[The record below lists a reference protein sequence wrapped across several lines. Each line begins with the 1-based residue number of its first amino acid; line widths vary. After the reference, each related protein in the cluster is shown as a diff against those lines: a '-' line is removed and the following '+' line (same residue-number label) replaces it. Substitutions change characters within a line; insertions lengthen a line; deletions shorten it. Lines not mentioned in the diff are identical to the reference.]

1 MKAAELREMPDDE
14 LLARLEG
21 LKEELFNLR
30 FQSATGQLD
39 SPMRIK
45 QVRHDAARVLTV
57 LRERQTEEEL
67 RLAVEAADRRSL
79 EERREAIASGELQ
92 GTSLVDA
99 AAGPDDDIEEPAQ
112 GEFDGEPVDAEASG
126 GDDSGSESSEEEEA

>member
-1 MKAAELREMPDDE
+1 VKTAEMRDMPDDE

-79 EERREAIASGELQ
+79 VERREAIASGELQ
-92 GTSLVDA
+92 GTSLVEA
-99 AAGPDDDIEEPAQ
+99 AALEEADEAAGFEEPQELGADDVPNGQ
-112 GEFDGEPVDAEASG
+112 PEASG
-126 GDDSGSESSEEEEA
+126 EAGSEEEA